1 MVEGEIHYKESQMVF
16 KHIKGPLI
24 FTSTALIF
32 AAPVCLAEAANAQTT
47 YADDSFRRVQPG
59 FQQPQKQSAL
69 VSRLQ
74 GHSFLGQTPQTI
86 RSFKSPIYLA
96 DITLDDV
103 ILLQSRLTAAESQL
117 RTLKNTQPRNPALKP
132 QIDELIRQAETQV
145 LNLSNALQTA
155 DSLYKK
161 YLTAAQ
167 KADQAATALQTAA
180 EQEAAA
186 LEQFN
191 IAKTAYENAQEVLR
205 LTNQSHTEQLATLSA
220 KLENQSQAAT
230 NKAYAFE
237 VLQTATLNL
246 EQKTAAHTTIQGRYD
261 QALQAKNQAQTAY
274 DTNLIPDP
282 EWTVPTHEVAYTRQV
297 AHTRQTPVYTQVP
310 HTRQVA
316 TITQVPHTTTTVTGG
331 LTASVYNRNGYNNA
345 PPMPTATETP
355 ISTQN
360 VTQVDFQW
368 GGGSVL
374 NSGRSEDV
382 IVKFTGYISVQTS
395 NYYHFYAP
403 ADDGT
408 RLYINNQL
416 LIDDWYDKG
425 GGGSTSQAVYL
436 TAGQAVPITLYYYEN
451 GGGAAVSLQYY
462 TYDAPYYQ
470 IAPAAWFGTQ
480 TQTSTYYTEETTYT
494 TETYYTTEVSYVTET
509 YYTPETYYVTEPITS
524 VQKTLQVDI
533 REGGQATFTAPA
545 GSTFVSSNLRYEAID
560 RPNCGAN
567 IYPQVNGLQ
576 SVTLQANNSVYGD
589 PCGGWVKHIT
599 GTLTYLGAP
608 TAPLIKNPEL
618 LVVLNDAEAELEAA
632 NNALTTAASEVS
644 TAQTQ
649 KQSATT
655 QYQSTLSEYET
666 ASEAVSL
673 AQLGVTSAEQE
684 QTTASAQVATAQST
698 YQAADTTYQA
708 AQTQTLTATSA
719 KQDAE
724 AKTAAVS
731 TSYQRSVVRAKEI
744 PAPTE
749 TFAQVEELQTKEPE
763 PEALP
768 EEITAESVLE
778 IDLSKVDPTQMT
790 EAQAEELVAAALVI
804 FETAEEGSAEY
815 EQALDALY
823 LAAEQDDIVLD
834 PALAVI
840 PGLQAATEL
849 VNFLGNAGADMSPKK
864 REESKKVV
872 VSAVVAAGT
881 AIQSAAAAASTSAAS
896 SSGSRR
902 TGK

>member
-1 MVEGEIHYKESQMVF
+1 MSF

-32 AAPVCLAEAANAQTT
+32 AAPICLAEAANAQTT
-47 YADDSFRRVQPG
+47 YADDSFRRAQPG

-74 GHSFLGQTPQTI
+74 AGSFLGQTPQTI

-96 DITLDDV
+96 DITLDD
-103 ILLQSRLTAAESQL
+103 IISLQSKLSAAESQL

-145 LNLSNALQTA
+145 LNLSNALKAA

-167 KADQAATALQTAA
+167 KADQAATELKTAA
-180 EQEAAA
+180 EAEALA

-191 IAKTAYENAQEVLR
+191 AAKVQYENAQEVLR
-205 LTNQSHTEQLATLSA
+205 LTNQNYTSNLSTLST

-246 EQKTAAHTTIQGRYD
+246 EEKTAAYTTIQGRYD
-261 QALQAKNQAQTAY
+261 AAYEAKNQAQY
-274 DTNLIPDP
+274 NYNTNLIPDP
-282 EWTVPTHEVAYTRQV
+282 TWTVPTHEVAYTRQV
-297 AHTRQTPVYTQVP
+297 PHTRQTPVYTQVP
-310 HTRQVA
+310 HT
-316 TITQVPHTTTTVTGG
+316 TTTTQGG
-331 LTASVYNRNGYNNA
+331 LTATTYDRNGYNNA
-345 PPMPTATETP
+345 PPMPSDNETP
-355 ISTQN
+355 LSTQA

-368 GGGSVL
+368 NSGPVL

-382 IVKFTGYISVQTS
+382 IVKFTGYIQVQQS

-408 RLYINNQL
+408 KLYINNQL

-480 TQTSTYYTEETTYT
+480 TTTT
-494 TETYYTTEVSYVTET
+494 TTYTTEVSYVTET
-509 YYTPETYYVTEPITS
+509 YYTTETYYVTEPITS
-524 VQKTLQVDI
+524 VQKTIPVSI
-533 REGGQATFTAPA
+533 NEGGQATFTAPA
-545 GSTFVSSNLRYEAID
+545 GSTFVSSNLRYEAIE
-560 RPNCGAN
+560 RPECGAN

-589 PCGGWVKHIT
+589 PCGGWQKHIV

-608 TAPLIKNPEL
+608 TAPLIKNPAL

-632 NNALTTAASEVS
+632 NNALSEASQELS

-649 KQSATT
+649 KQTANS

-666 ASEAVSL
+666 ASEAVRI
-673 AQLGVTSAEQE
+673 AELGVTSAEQE
-684 QTTASAQVATAQST
+684 QTTAGTQLQEAQATYQVA
-698 YQAADTTYQA
+698 DTSYKA

-719 KQDAE
+719 KQEAE
-724 AKTAAVS
+724 AETAAVS

-749 TFAQVEELQTKEPE
+749 TFAQVEELQTKEPK

-768 EEITAESVLE
+768 EEITADTILE

-804 FETAEEGSAEY
+804 FETAQEGSAEY

-834 PALAVI
+834 SALAAI